1 LLLTWQKLLNAASFL
16 KENKLE
22 AKSAGQVLFYANA
35 TVQLSA
41 FFAFQYLGLIWPFYI
56 IIGGISFIIA
66 IQTLAAALAFSGV
79 GLNGEVRVANTGG
92 INILLSILYLV
103 SSYHIY
109 LIGFVGFA
117 WIAGTHSVIHLLTNI
132 LGASKNDSSSVHPDE
147 K

>member
-1 LLLTWQKLLNAASFL
+1 M

-22 AKSAGQVLFYANA
+22 EKSNSQVFFYVNA
-35 TVQLSA
+35 VIQLSA
-41 FFAFQYLGLIWPFYI
+41 FFAFQQLGIIWPFYI
-56 IIGGISFIIA
+56 IMGMISIVILL
-66 IQTLAAALAFSGV
+66 QTLGGAVAFSGV
-79 GLNGEVRVANTGG
+79 SLKIKAKVSNTSG
-92 INILLSILYLV
+92 INIIISILYFL

-117 WIAGTHSVIHLLTNI
+117 WIAATHSLIHLLTNI

>member
-1 LLLTWQKLLNAASFL
+1 L

-22 AKSAGQVLFYANA
+22 EKSNSQVFFYVNA
-35 TVQLSA
+35 VIQLSA
-41 FFAFQYLGLIWPFYI
+41 FFAFQQLGIIWPFYI
-56 IIGGISFIIA
+56 IMGMISIVILL
-66 IQTLAAALAFSGV
+66 QTLGGAVAFSGV
-79 GLNGEVRVANTGG
+79 SLKIKAKVSNTSG
-92 INILLSILYLV
+92 INIIISILYFL

-117 WIAGTHSVIHLLTNI
+117 WIAATHSLIHLLTNI

>member
-1 LLLTWQKLLNAASFL
+1 MSPLSTEQNT
-16 KENKLE
+16 N
-22 AKSAGQVLFYANA
+22 GQVLFYINA
-35 TVQLSA
+35 AIQLSA
-41 FFAFQYLGLIWPFYI
+41 IFAFQQLGLMWPLYI
-56 IIGGISFIIA
+56 TMVFLSIVIL

-79 GLNGEVRVANTGG
+79 GLKGEVRVANMGG

-103 SSYHIY
+103 SAYHIY

-117 WIAGTHSVIHLLTNI
+117 YVAATHSVIHLLTNI